1 MFVFLIFIIVIV
13 ILIELKALNLIYL
26 IFDLVKLELQMLK
39 WKIWLD
45 PRNPI
50 VKYLSWRQS
59 LKLAKELLRDLEK
72 KVK

>member
-39 WKIWLD
+39 WKILLD

-50 VKYLSWRQS
+50 VKYLTWRQS
-59 LKLAKELLRDLEK
+59 SKLAKELLRDFEK
-72 KVK
+72 

>member
-1 MFVFLIFIIVIV
+1 MFVFFTFIILIA
-13 ILIELKALNLIYL
+13 IIIELKALNLIYL
-26 IFDLVKLELQMLK
+26 IFDLVKLEFQILI

-50 VKYLSWRQS
+50 VKYLTWKQS

-72 KVK
+72 

>member
-1 MFVFLIFIIVIV
+1 MFVFFTFIIVIA
-13 ILIELKALNLIYL
+13 IIIELKALNLIYL
-26 IFDLVKLELQMLK
+26 IFDLVKLEFQILK

-50 VKYLSWRQS
+50 VKYLTWKQS
-59 LKLAKELLRDLEK
+59 LKLAKELLKDLEA

>member
-1 MFVFLIFIIVIV
+1 MIIVFIFIVAIA

-26 IFDLVKLELQMLK
+26 LFDLVKLEFQMLK

-50 VKYLSWRQS
+50 VKYLSWGQS
-59 LKLAKELLRDLEK
+59 LKLAKELLKDLEK

>member
-1 MFVFLIFIIVIV
+1 MFVFFTFIIVIA
-13 ILIELKALNLIYL
+13 IIIELKALNLIYL
-26 IFDLVKLELQMLK
+26 IFDLVKLEFQILK

-50 VKYLSWRQS
+50 VKYLTWRQS
-59 LKLAKELLRDLEK
+59 LKLAKELLRDLET

>member
-59 LKLAKELLRDLEK
+59 LKLAKELLKDLEK
-72 KVK
+72 

>member
-1 MFVFLIFIIVIV
+1 MFVFFTFIILIA
-13 ILIELKALNLIYL
+13 IIIELKALNLICL
-26 IFDLVKLELQMLK
+26 IFDLVKTEFQILK

-50 VKYLSWRQS
+50 VKYLTWRQS
-59 LKLAKELLRDLEK
+59 LKLAKELLKDLET

>member
-1 MFVFLIFIIVIV
+1 MIVVFIFIVAIA

-26 IFDLVKLELQMLK
+26 LFDLVKLEFQMLK

>member
-1 MFVFLIFIIVIV
+1 MLIVFIFIVTIA

-26 IFDLVKLELQMLK
+26 LFDLVKLEFQMLK

-59 LKLAKELLRDLEK
+59 LKLAKELLRDLET

>member
-1 MFVFLIFIIVIV
+1 MFVFFTFIIVIA
-13 ILIELKALNLIYL
+13 IITELKALNLIYL
-26 IFDLVKLELQMLK
+26 IFDLVKLEFQILK

-50 VKYLSWRQS
+50 VKYLTWRQS
-59 LKLAKELLRDLEK
+59 LKLAKELLRDLET

>member
-1 MFVFLIFIIVIV
+1 MFVFFTFIIVIA
-13 ILIELKALNLIYL
+13 IMIELKSLNLIYL
-26 IFDLVKLELQMLK
+26 IFDLVKLEFQILK

-50 VKYLSWRQS
+50 VKYLTWKQS
-59 LKLAKELLRDLEK
+59 LKLAKELLKDLET